1 MKQNIYDDKFFY
13 DSYIDLR
20 TNSKGLND
28 VLEIPAFRSLSPRLD
43 GKEILDLGC
52 GYGESCKWYISKGA
66 KKVVGIDI
74 SEKMIKRA
82 LELYNDN
89 KIEYKNECIEEIN
102 FKSGSFDMV
111 LSSLAFHYISD
122 FEGIVK
128 KINNVL
134 KPGGILIFSQEHP
147 IATAKKIADG
157 WAKDENGEKLHW
169 ILDDY
174 NDEGIRKQHW
184 FIDGVV
190 KYHRTLSTIV
200 NTLIENNFSIIK
212 ILEPIAT
219 EKAEKFN
226 PKLMEERRR
235 PPFVIIKAQKIN
247 WLEESMSLQFFE
259 LKKLLIEISP
269 LV

>member
-1 MKQNIYDDKFFY
+1 MN
-13 DSYIDLR
+13 L
-20 TNSKGLND
+20 
-28 VLEIPAFRSLSPRLD
+28 A
-43 GKEILDLGC
+43 
-52 GYGESCKWYISKGA
+52 
-66 KKVVGIDI
+66 
-74 SEKMIKRA
+74 
-82 LELYNDN
+82 N
-89 KIEYKNECIEEIN
+89 KITLVRIFLVPI
-102 FKSGSFDMV
+102 FMLFLTPIPDWI
-111 LSSLAFHYISD
+111 IS
-122 FEGIVK
+122 
-128 KINNVL
+128 
-134 KPGGILIFSQEHP
+134 
-147 IATAKKIADG
+147 ADG

-174 NDEGIRKQHW
+174 NYEGIRKQHW

-247 WLEESMSLQFFE
+247 
-259 LKKLLIEISP
+259 
-269 LV
+269 